1 MTASWRRDYAGRLPK
16 DNNYGDFPAVT
27 GAWKISSESFFPKND
42 LVQLLKLRGSWGRV
56 GNLGSIGMGYK
67 AALLGSFYKADYG
80 QAGNQKPFGSVI
92 YNHKSVNP
100 KLTWETSE
108 QWDLGLD
115 VDMFNERLSLSLDYF
130 DKRTYNLIQ
139 YQTMNWPGS
148 IGLDAM
154 LVNLGEV
161 SNRGFELSANWNH
174 RVNKDWSYF
183 ISGNLATLTNKVT
196 DIGVKNQDGTPG
208 VWTGGGGFR
217 SVLPYMYQTAEGQPL
232 GSYYLIKTAGI
243 FQSDEEAAAY
253 VDKDGNR
260 IQPNAKAGDLKFVD
274 HNGDGRIDDN
284 DRQYMG
290 NATPDLTYAFN
301 LGFTWKELTFSTM
314 F

>member
-1 MTASWRRDYAGRLPK
+1 
-16 DNNYGDFPAVT
+16 
-27 GAWKISSESFFPKND
+27 
-42 LVQLLKLRGSWGRV
+42 
-56 GNLGSIGMGYK
+56 
-67 AALLGSFYKADYG
+67 
-80 QAGNQKPFGSVI
+80 
-92 YNHKSVNP
+92 
-100 KLTWETSE
+100 
-108 QWDLGLD
+108 
-115 VDMFNERLSLSLDYF
+115 
-130 DKRTYNLIQ
+130 
-139 YQTMNWPGS
+139 
-148 IGLDAM
+148 
-154 LVNLGEV
+154 
-161 SNRGFELSANWNH
+161 
-174 RVNKDWSYF
+174 
-183 ISGNLATLTNKVT
+183 
-196 DIGVKNQDGTPG
+196 
-208 VWTGGGGFR
+208 
-217 SVLPYMYQTAEGQPL
+217 MYQTAEGQPL